1 MRPPSLHDRSSCVP
15 RSRDRKKRAAVA
27 AGAQDRRQHER
38 ELEPV
43 RLVHHALHPLVVRP
57 HAGLEVD
64 PEAGRE
70 QQIAKVRREEQQQP
84 RPGGG
89 RTDWRARAASR
100 GGKGSRW
107 SIACEER
114 DRDRYGRVVAVC
126 RAPGMDLNAWM
137 VAEGE
142 QVAIEGSGTGER
154 EPDCTEAPPESGA
167 VAGRTWRVGGGG
179 NGRRPCVRRF
189 TGTPASCACPGPG
202 SLPGQWRR
210 AERMRP
216 RQYGGASETRRD
228 SNPRPPLSS
237 KGRSIR

>member
-84 RPGGG
+84 RPRGAGGRIGEREQRPEEERDLDGRLRARNAIGTVTDGSWRCAGPPGWISMRGWSRKANRLQLREAGPASGNQTARRRRQSPERWREGRGESGVAATAGARASGGSPERPRHARVPVRGRSPGNGGG
-89 RTDWRARAASR
+89 R
-100 GGKGSRW
+100 K
-107 SIACEER
+107 E
-114 DRDRYGRVVAVC
+114 
-126 RAPGMDLNAWM
+126 
-137 VAEGE
+137 
-142 QVAIEGSGTGER
+142 
-154 EPDCTEAPPESGA
+154 
-167 VAGRTWRVGGGG
+167 
-179 NGRRPCVRRF
+179 
-189 TGTPASCACPGPG
+189 
-202 SLPGQWRR
+202 
-210 AERMRP
+210 
-216 RQYGGASETRRD
+216 
-228 SNPRPPLSS
+228 
-237 KGRSIR
+237 